1 VALQPLL
8 IAMSRQVRPYPV
20 MVLVY
25 AISLL
30 PLLRLVQESMFRRR
44 PDRAAITGFFL
55 CEALMLWL
63 HSLGPLFG
71 LAMTLALA
79 VAVLRPGLDRRDWA
93 WLIVGQVLVG
103 IIYLPAFVIMI
114 HQATTWVSGTWVTFA
129 MADVPV
135 SVGQVYLDWNVWARL
150 IGFLVAIIG
159 AALLLRRLGGGRV
172 LAILLL
178 MALVPVLLSILLS
191 ATVSPVFLTRTLS
204 PAAIPALLLVG
215 VGLVWPRR
223 WLWAGLVPFSAIIGS
238 MVLIDREEA
247 QAGPPQDW
255 YGTIAWLAPRMA
267 PGDVVWAY
275 PNEGALPLAYALRDQ
290 RRAMPLLQVPAP
302 MPALASPGYHPTG
315 SMGAVSLYPAQ
326 IDTLMR
332 TDAARRPPTIW
343 LLRLSGE
350 LYDTDDNM
358 LHALERDRV
367 VVGRFHTR
375 QIDLIGLRRRDLPP
389 VAPAQQAQP

>member
-1 VALQPLL
+1 
-8 IAMSRQVRPYPV
+8 
-20 MVLVY
+20 
-25 AISLL
+25 
-30 PLLRLVQESMFRRR
+30 
-44 PDRAAITGFFL
+44 
-55 CEALMLWL
+55 
-63 HSLGPLFG
+63 
-71 LAMTLALA
+71 
-79 VAVLRPGLDRRDWA
+79 
-93 WLIVGQVLVG
+93 
-103 IIYLPAFVIMI
+103 
-114 HQATTWVSGTWVTFA
+114 
-129 MADVPV
+129 
-135 SVGQVYLDWNVWARL
+135 
-150 IGFLVAIIG
+150 
-159 AALLLRRLGGGRV
+159 
-172 LAILLL
+172 
-178 MALVPVLLSILLS
+178 
-191 ATVSPVFLTRTLS
+191 
-204 PAAIPALLLVG
+204 LLLVG

-238 MVLIDREEA
+238 MVLIDRQEA

-290 RRAMPLLQVPAP
+290 RRTMPLLQVPAP

-343 LLRLSGE
+343 LLRLTGN
-350 LYDTDDNM
+350 LYDTNDNM

-367 VVGRFHTR
+367 VVGRFQTR
-375 QIDLIGLRRRDLPP
+375 QIDMIGLRRKDLPP